1 MMVPASSEKQASLFR
16 VALGNP
22 KPGTSAYKIKNTV
35 SPKKISH
42 FTHVAEE
49 STGGTGSLS
58 EATLNYDQFALVT
71 RKNWP
76 NRPVN
81 ALSVTP
87 SEPTVEMTR
96 LGDTDVTFTAKS
108 APSTTG
114 KTHECHIVFYPT
126 RQDKAEMKAWWD
138 AMHTRFRKMELRR
151 VPKRIM
157 TAEDL
162 RKMRCKCNCNCEDF
176 KYSFEVAN
184 AKKGLSSVEVS
195 NGQSP
200 DIRNPDGKV
209 GMCKHLLSLIKYLV
223 RDTRAST
230 RLHEQADEDAEDIH
244 KDERYAT
251 VLGVAPGQDESD
263 EPTFKS
269 KSLDELKKFSEKL
282 THANATL
289 KKLGSGSGRVVYEM
303 NDRYAIK
310 IAKNRKG
317 IAQNEAEADTIFNKF
332 DCVAKTL
339 AHGEM
344 YSWILAEKADAMCYI
359 SEFDELVGGGVYFQ
373 MYVDTL
379 YTIFHPKKE
388 KYISDQ
394 ELKNNLE
401 KFKKSVFCSN
411 LLAMLNEVGDEKVVV
426 SDLLRIENLGTVRR
440 NGKKEIVVIDY
451 GLTRSIFNSLY
462 KDHENRF

>member
-1 MMVPASSEKQASLFR
+1 MVVPASSEKQASLFR

-22 KPGTSAYKIKNTV
+22 NPGTSAYKIKHTV
-35 SPKKISH
+35 PPEKISH

-87 SEPTVEMTR
+87 SEPTVEMTL

-126 RQDKAEMKAWWD
+126 RQDRAEMKAWWS
-138 AMHTRFRKMELRR
+138 AMHARFRKMELRR

-162 RKMRCKCNCNCEDF
+162 RKMRCKCNCGCEDF

-230 RLHEQADEDAEDIH
+230 RLREQYGRDLNT
-244 KDERYAT
+244 DERDAT
-251 VLGVAPGQDESD
+251 LFAAHSGERQHSD
-263 EPTFKS
+263 ATKFGETL
-269 KSLDELKKFSEKL
+269 LDEIGEFAGRIK
-282 THANATL
+282 HANGTL
-289 KKLGSGSGRVVYEM
+289 KKVGSGSGRVVYEL
-303 NDRYAIK
+303 NNALVAK

-317 IAQNEAEADTIFNKF
+317 VAQNESEANSVFNKF
-332 DCVAKTL
+332 NCVAKTL
-339 AHGEM
+339 ECGKGHA
-344 YSWILAEKADAMCYI
+344 WVIAEKAEPI
-359 SEFDELVGGGVYFQ
+359 ENFDQFKELAGGTLDFNTY
-373 MYVDTL
+373 MEILYVL
-379 YTIFHPKKE
+379 FSPNGKRKLSYAIAKEAIKKA
-388 KYISDQ
+388 KGS
-394 ELKNNLE
+394 
-401 KFKKSVFCSN
+401 KFC
-411 LLAMLNEVGDEKVVV
+411 MEVIKMMHGRGATGLIV
-426 SDLLRIENLGTVRR
+426 SDLIRMENLGKVKRG
-440 NGKKEIVVIDY
+440 GKYELVVIDY
-451 GLTRSIFNSLY
+451 GLT
-462 KDHENRF
+462 HEVYGKHYG